1 MSIPSKN
8 KKVVLYLPVA
18 TRGEVLAEEG
28 PKTEQIPPLS
38 LLAIAG
44 PLLRKGYEVKIID
57 GRIEE
62 DYTEKVLKECG
73 NALCLGMSCMFG
85 FQVYNGSVVSQRVKE
100 SLPDLPVVWG
110 GWFPTISPELV
121 IKENFADV
129 AVRNQGEETFL
140 EVLKAFEQGSSLDN
154 ILGITYRRE
163 GGIISTPDRPF
174 IDINKL
180 PPMPYHLV
188 DMETYIRSDPYPRPR
203 YLLSTAKG
211 IQLPDC
217 EVRVLWYQSSWGC
230 PEDCTFCSSPL
241 VSRRR
246 WSGLD
251 AEEVCDEIKGL
262 VDQYKFNF
270 IHFCDNLFFVDRD
283 RVGDICEGI
292 LKRHLNIRWGA
303 TGHARLISRLDN
315 NFLDLMERSGCYAVF
330 MGIESAHR
338 DTLNI
343 LHKRLKPE
351 DVVKSVELLVN
362 HNIAPILSYIVGIP
376 GESAESV
383 EETLEQCRYLKM
395 RYSNRIEVQIQF
407 YCPFPGASLHKEAL
421 KLGYEDPK
429 TVLEWNQRTTS
440 RPVFKYLKNS
450 QIKKITRYRDV
461 YFRWAFD
468 ILREKSKLN
477 LAQKILHNSA
487 LIRIKYRM
495 WVLPVEF
502 WSYYLVRR
510 SIQSIFK
517 LLTRDKYN
525 LKARNS
531 IST

>member
-1 MSIPSKN
+1 MSIIPKS

-28 PKTEQIPPLS
+28 PRTEQIPPLS

-44 PLLRKGYEVKIID
+44 PLLKEGYKVKIID
-57 GRIEE
+57 GRIET
-62 DYTEKVLKECG
+62 DYIEQVLRECKD
-73 NALCLGMSCMFG
+73 ALCLGMSCMFG
-85 FQVYNGSVVSQRVKE
+85 FQVYNGLVVSQKVKE

-110 GWFPTISPELV
+110 GWFPTISSELV
-121 IKENFADV
+121 IKENFANV

-140 EVLKAFEQGSSLDN
+140 HLLHAFEHGSPLDN
-154 ILGITYRRE
+154 ILGITYRKNGR
-163 GGIISTPDRPF
+163 IVSMPDRPF

-230 PEDCTFCSSPL
+230 PEDCSFCSSPL
-241 VSRRR
+241 VSKRR

-262 VDQYKFNF
+262 VDRYKFNF
-270 IHFCDNLFFVDRD
+270 IHFCDNLFFVDRE
-283 RVGDICEGI
+283 RVRRICEGFI
-292 LKRHLNIRWGA
+292 KRRLNIYWGA
-303 TGHARLISRLDN
+303 TGHARLISRLDDK
-315 NFLDLMERSGCYAVF
+315 FLDLMEESGCYAVF
-330 MGIESAHR
+330 MGIESAYGE
-338 DTLNI
+338 TLSI

-351 DVVKSVELLVN
+351 DTLRSAEMLIK
-362 HNIAPILSYIVGIP
+362 HNIAPILSYIVGLP
-376 GESAESV
+376 GEAPRSV

-407 YCPFPGASLHKEAL
+407 YCPFPGAALHKEAL

-429 TVLEWNQRTTS
+429 TVLEWNQRTTN
-440 RPVFKYLKNS
+440 RPAFKYLNNS
-450 QIKKITRYRDV
+450 QVKKVTRYRDI

-468 ILREKSKLN
+468 ILREKSRLN
-477 LAQKILHNSA
+477 LVQRILHNSA

-517 LLTRDKYN
+517 LRARD
-525 LKARNS
+525 
-531 IST
+531 I